1 MRLVLSTMLAVVA
14 LAAGGLLATETASA
28 QDCQNGSFTK
38 RMVWDQ
44 DHNSWVVREFFC
56 SGGSYHPTGGILHNF
71 NSVDKPEGWIPTQNF
86 RSDGFPVIHS
96 AGEDPPPVSAN
107 SYWDPEYSRAINRLA
122 SQYVDSHN
130 STCGQLNMRWT
141 RYPDGRQA
149 GILYGYPGGAE
160 IDPEHVYRVGDD
172 WVYIPNA
179 ADRDA
184 YESGSMV
191 RSGQRMSSLWGY
203 RTVFVDHDSNP
214 NTPRQARRITVAS
227 NCATE

>member
-44 DHNSWVVREFFC
+44 DYNSWVVREFFC
-56 SGGSYHPTGGILHNF
+56 SNGSWSANGGILHNF

-122 SQYVDSHN
+122 SQWISPN
-130 STCGQLNMRWT
+130 SICSQLSSWWT
-141 RYPDGRQA
+141 TYPDGRVA
-149 GILYGYPGGAE
+149 
-160 IDPEHVYRVGDD
+160 DPSLLRRNVDPAHVYRVGSD